1 MVLKFCVIANP
12 VMGRGGM
19 NNLDPSKSVNKRQIQ
34 SRNLGQLFWC
44 HRMLKKHN
52 AEWD

>member
-1 MVLKFCVIANP
+1 MVLKFCVIANL
-12 VMGRGGM
+12 VIGGGM
-19 NNLDPSKSVNKRQIQ
+19 NNLDPSTSVNKRQIQ

-44 HRMLKKHN
+44 HQMHNKHN